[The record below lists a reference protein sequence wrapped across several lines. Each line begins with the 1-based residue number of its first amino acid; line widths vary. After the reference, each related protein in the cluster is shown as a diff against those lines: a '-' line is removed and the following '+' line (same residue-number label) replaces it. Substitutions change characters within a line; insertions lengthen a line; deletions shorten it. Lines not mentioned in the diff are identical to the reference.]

1 MSKPSPARYRTT
13 NWSSYT
19 ASLRKRGS
27 LLIWLDKE
35 MTWLASH
42 DGKPGRPAVFS
53 DAAIQFCLTIKVL
66 FKLPLRQT
74 TGMVSSLLK
83 MADLDWA
90 VPDYTTLCRRQKTL
104 AVQIPYRRADGPLN
118 LLVDST
124 GIKFLGDG
132 EWQARKHGVQGRRA
146 RHCPRT
152 NGGQGSRRKV
162 HLAMDTATSDIRA
175 VEFTPSSDG
184 DSPVLPEL
192 LDQIPDDEEIGTV
205 TADGAYDTR
214 RCHTAII
221 DRQATPI
228 IPIRKNG
235 RPWKDDC
242 PAAIA
247 RNETLRATRH
257 YGRAFWKRWTGYHVR
272 SRIEAKMRCL
282 KAFGERIAARDP
294 DRQTAE
300 IHIRIALMNR
310 FSALGTAEIIRVA

>member
-1 MSKPSPARYRTT
+1 MSKPDPARYRTT

-35 MTWLASH
+35 MAWLAPH
-42 DGKPGRPAVFS
+42 DGSPGRPALFS
-53 DAAIQFCLTIKVL
+53 DTAIQFCLTIKVL

-74 TGMVSSLLK
+74 TGMVACLLK
-83 MADLDWA
+83 LAGLDWA

-132 EWQARKHGVQGRRA
+132 EWQARKHGVQGRR
-146 RHCPRT
+146 
-152 NGGQGSRRKV
+152 QWRKV
-162 HLAMDTATSDIRA
+162 HLAMDAATSDIRA
-175 VEFTPSSDG
+175 VEFTPRSDG
-184 DSPVLPEL
+184 DSPILPEL
-192 LDQIPDDEEIGTV
+192 LKQIPEGEEIGTV

-214 RCHTAII
+214 RCHAAII
-221 DRQATPI
+221 DRQASPI

-235 RPWKDDC
+235 RPWKEDC
-242 PAAIA
+242 PAAIT

-272 SRIEAKMRCL
+272 SRIEAKMPSPVRSNRWRSSARL

-300 IHIRIALMNR
+300 IQIRCALINR
-310 FSALGTAEIIRVA
+310 FNARGTAEIVRVA